1 MSQPNW
7 DRIQEIY
14 HAALA
19 LPRSERRAYVVKA
32 CAGDSELEREVR
44 SLLDADDAPDRVLES
59 PIVELPLEPSSAS
72 DQTHPSEAEGQ
83 LGTIIDGRYLIEK
96 KLEDGGM
103 GQVYLARDLRL
114 DRRPVVIKILS
125 EESRQDS
132 YARER
137 FKKEAE
143 ALSRIHHAGV
153 VEVLDKG
160 EMPDGRPYIVM
171 QYVEGETLRSQIPS
185 EGMNLE
191 RAASILKQIGA
202 ALEHVHDKD
211 IFHRDLKPENIMLK
225 RGTDS
230 VVLVDFGIAK
240 VRDSIVAPSTANGF
254 SAGTLAYMSPEQLR
268 GEQITSASD
277 VYSMALIAYEMVTG
291 RRPFNPSSASQL
303 LELQRKGA
311 QVKPV
316 ALRPNLPSKAEDV
329 ILRGMS
335 FNVKARYKRP
345 AEFGH
350 HVARALKNED
360 ASRNGWRI
368 APIKKFAAVVALI
381 IITSA
386 AGLFAYSKCNGDPQP
401 RRSFTYWLMVQKVR
415 DGKNYQDPFKSN
427 GEETF
432 ERDDKFQ
439 LNVLSPAPGYL
450 YVLNEGPPEPN
461 DTNFTMIY
469 PRRTTNNGSATLGAN
484 QSIQSDWITF
494 RGPAGNENFW
504 FVWSVSPVS
513 QLEAAKNEAFNHPR
527 GGMPDNN
534 LVAVKE
540 FLRMKQL
547 EVKVTVYHYNAN
559 QNAIA
564 RGSGDLL
571 ITLAQFKYR

>member
-19 LPRSERRAYVVKA
+19 LPRSERKAFVVKA
-32 CAGDSELEREVR
+32 CAGDAALEHEVR
-44 SLLDADDAPDRVLES
+44 SLLDADDSPSGILKS
-59 PIVELPLEPSSAS
+59 PIVELPLEISSAS
-72 DQTHPSEAEGQ
+72 DQTHPSKAEEL
-83 LGTIIDGRYLIEK
+83 LGTTIEERYLIEK
-96 KLEDGGM
+96 KLGHGGM
-103 GQVYLARDLRL
+103 GQVYLARDLKL
-114 DRRPVVIKILS
+114 DRRAVVIKILS
-125 EESRQDS
+125 EELRQDS

-185 EGMNLE
+185 EGMSLE

-202 ALEHVHDKD
+202 ALEDVHDKG
-211 IFHRDLKPENIMLK
+211 IFHRDLKPENILLK
-225 RGTDS
+225 RGTDL

-240 VRDSIVAPSTANGF
+240 VRDSIVAPTTANGV
-254 SAGTLAYMSPEQLR
+254 SAGTLVYMSPEQLQ
-268 GEQITSASD
+268 GERITSASD
-277 VYSMALIAYEMVTG
+277 VYSVAVIAYEMVTG
-291 RRPFNPSSASQL
+291 RRPFNPSSAPQL
-303 LELQRKGA
+303 LELQRKGV
-311 QVKPV
+311 QVKPT
-316 ALRPNLPSKAEDV
+316 ALRPNLPPKAEDV

-335 FNVKARYKRP
+335 FNLKTRYRR
-345 AEFGH
+345 AGEFGH

-360 ASRNGWRI
+360 ARTNGWPI
-368 APIKKFAAVVALI
+368 ESIKKVAAVMALI
-381 IITSA
+381 IITS
-386 AGLFAYSKCNGDPQP
+386 AGLFAYSKCNGDPPP
-401 RRSFTYWLMVQKVR
+401 RRSFTYWLMVQRVR
-415 DGKNYQDPFKSN
+415 DGKNYQEPFKSN

-432 ERDDKFQ
+432 DTGDKFQ
-439 LNVLSPAPGYL
+439 LNVLSREPGFL
-450 YVLNEGPPEPN
+450 YVLNEGPPGPS

-469 PRRTTNNGSATLGAN
+469 PRRTTNNGFATLGAN

-504 FVWSVSPVS
+504 LVWSVAPVS
-513 QLEAAKNEAFNHPR
+513 QLESAKNEAFNHPR
-527 GGMPDNN
+527 GGLTNN

-540 FLRMKQL
+540 FLRIKQPD
-547 EVKVTVYHYNAN
+547 VKVTVYHYNAS

-571 ITLAQFKYR
+571 ITLAQFKHR